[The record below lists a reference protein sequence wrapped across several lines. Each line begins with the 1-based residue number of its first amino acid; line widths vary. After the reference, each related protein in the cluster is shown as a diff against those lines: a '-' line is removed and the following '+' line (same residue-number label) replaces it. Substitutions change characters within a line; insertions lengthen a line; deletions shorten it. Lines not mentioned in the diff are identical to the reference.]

1 MACLAFPALPHSR
14 AIPEGCNR
22 NKGQCVEALNQI
34 FDSILHNSGHLSPF
48 LVVGILILA
57 GFAGDYFGKFLK
69 LPHVTGNILGGI
81 VIGPTCLGLV
91 GGHEQLHDLQPIATF
106 AMSLVAVSIGG
117 HLSYRRIHNS
127 VRRIVSIS
135 MFEVTFSVV
144 TVIAA
149 CKLFGMDWP
158 KTFLLGGIAAS
169 TAPATTIALIRES
182 RAKGPFVKTLIS
194 AVALNNIL
202 CILIFVLMRTLVSA
216 YYESGETAGKI
227 DDALILCSY
236 HLLGAVVL
244 GLGMG
249 WITKVLVSKPKFHD
263 FTTILLAIML
273 LDGLAAYLTLSPLLV
288 CLFFGVYLG
297 NSSEVAEKQLGTLTP
312 LEPTLYVIFFT
323 LAGVSLHLDA
333 LMAVGLVATVYIGA
347 RMLGKTLGAAIGG
360 MVGKCS
366 KRMWQNMSFAL
377 YPQSGI
383 AIGLVVLLSDDAF
396 IPGDVKQAVG
406 AIILAGVT
414 VAEILGPFCTKAAL
428 ARSGEANRDR
438 QRLVEFLAEEFIMVD
453 LKALDKWDAIRQLV
467 VFLKRTHRVEHI
479 SQEELYQSIVTR
491 EQEMSTAMGRGIA
504 IPHGRIAKGPNIQGV
519 MAICRDGVEFD
530 APDGKPVKLIMLI
543 VTPEDKKDMHL
554 KVLSSLSS
562 MVSDEAIRERL
573 IAAISPEDAMEVIE
587 SKEARDYNYFLE

>member
-1 MACLAFPALPHSR
+1 M
-14 AIPEGCNR
+14 
-22 NKGQCVEALNQI
+22 EALQQI

-57 GFAGDYFGKFLK
+57 GFTGDFFGKFLK

-81 VIGPTCLGLV
+81 IIGPTCMGLI
-91 GGHEQLHDLQPIATF
+91 GTHEQLDDLQPIATF

-127 VRRIVSIS
+127 LRRIISIS
-135 MFEVTFSVV
+135 VFEVTFSVI
-144 TVIAA
+144 TVICAG
-149 CKLFGMDWP
+149 KIFGMDWP
-158 KTFLLGGIAAS
+158 TTLLLGGIAAS

-202 CILIFVLMRTLVSA
+202 CILIFVMMRTFVSA
-216 YYESGETAGKI
+216 YFESGETIGKI
-227 DDALILCSY
+227 DDALILSGY

-249 WITKVLVSKPKFHD
+249 WMTKFLVSKPKFHD

-333 LMAVGLVATVYIGA
+333 LLAVGLVAMVYIGS

-366 KRMWQNMSFAL
+366 KRMWTNMSYAL

-383 AIGLVVLLSDDAF
+383 AIGLVVLLSDDGF
-396 IPGDVKQAVG
+396 VPEDIKQAVG
-406 AIILAGVT
+406 AIVLAGVT
-414 VAEILGPFCTKAAL
+414 VAEIIGPFATKAAL

-438 QRLVEFLAEEFIMVD
+438 QRLVEFLAEEFIMIN
-453 LKALDKWDAIRQLV
+453 LRALDKWDAIRQMV
-467 VFLKRTHRVEHI
+467 AFLMKTHRVEHM
-479 SQEELYQSIVTR
+479 SQDELYQSVVAR
-491 EQEMSTAMGRGIA
+491 EKEMSTAMGKGIA
-504 IPHGRIAKGPNIQGV
+504 IPHGHIEKGPAIQGV
-519 MAICRDGVEFD
+519 MAICREGLEFD
-530 APDGKPVKLIMLI
+530 APDDGPVKLIMLI
-543 VTPEDKKDMHL
+543 ITPKDKKDMHL

-562 MVSDEAIRERL
+562 MISDDAIRDRL
-573 IAAISPEDAMEVIE
+573 ISAMSPEDAMEVIE

>member
-1 MACLAFPALPHSR
+1 MEE
-14 AIPEGCNR
+14 AIH
-22 NKGQCVEALNQI
+22 QIVEA
-34 FDSILHNSGHLSPF
+34 ILENSGQLSPF

-57 GFAGDYFGKFLK
+57 GFAGDWVGKFFK

-81 VIGPTCLGLV
+81 VIGPTCLGLI
-91 GGHEQLHDLQPIATF
+91 GTHEQLHDLQPIATF

-127 VRRIVSIS
+127 LRRIIAISI
-135 MFEVTFSVV
+135 FEVLFSVM
-144 TVIAA
+144 TVILA
-149 CKLFGMDWP
+149 CKMFGMEWP
-158 KTFLLGGIAAS
+158 ITLLLGGIAAS

-202 CILIFVLMRTLVSA
+202 CILIFVMMRTFVSA
-216 YYESGETAGKI
+216 YFESGETTGKI
-227 DDALILCSY
+227 DDALILSGY
-236 HLLGAVVL
+236 HLLGAAAL

-249 WITKVLVSKPKFHD
+249 RLTKALVSRPKFHD
-263 FTTILLAIML
+263 FTTILLVIML

-333 LMAVGLVATVYIGA
+333 LWAVGLAAAVYIGA
-347 RMLGKTLGAAIGG
+347 RVLGKTLGAAVGG
-360 MVGKCS
+360 VVGKCS
-366 KRMWQNMSFAL
+366 KRMWTNMSFAL

-383 AIGLVVLLSDDAF
+383 AIGLVVLLSDDAYVPEA
-396 IPGDVKQAVG
+396 IKQAVG

-414 VAEILGPFCTKAAL
+414 VAEVIGPFATKAAL
-428 ARSGEANRDR
+428 VRSGEANRDR
-438 QRLVEFLAEEFIMVD
+438 QRLVEFLAEEFIIVN
-453 LKALDKWDAIRQLV
+453 LKALDKWDAIRQMV
-467 VFLKRTHRVEHI
+467 TFLMKTHRVEHI
-479 SQEELYQSIVTR
+479 TQDELYQSVVAR
-491 EQEMSTAMGRGIA
+491 ERDMSTAMGSGIA
-504 IPHGRIAKGPNIQGV
+504 IPHGHIENGPAIQGV
-519 MAICRDGVEFD
+519 MAICREGIEFD
-530 APDGKPVKLIMLI
+530 APDNAPVKLIMLI
-543 VTPEDKKDMHL
+543 VTPKAKKDLHL
-554 KVLSSLSS
+554 KVLSSLSA
-562 MVSDEAIRERL
+562 MVSDAAIRERL

>member
-1 MACLAFPALPHSR
+1 M
-14 AIPEGCNR
+14 
-22 NKGQCVEALNQI
+22 EALKQI
-34 FDSILHNSGHLSPF
+34 IDSISHTGHLSPF

-57 GFAGDYFGKFLK
+57 GFAGDWVGKFFK

-81 VIGPTCLGLV
+81 VIGPTCLGLI
-91 GGHEQLHDLQPIATF
+91 GTHEQLHDLQPIATF

-127 VRRIVSIS
+127 LRRIISIS
-135 MFEVTFSVV
+135 MFEVSLSVV
-144 TVIAA
+144 SVVVA
-149 CKLFGMDWP
+149 CRLFGLDWP
-158 KTFLLGGIAAS
+158 TTLLLGGIAAS

-202 CILIFVLMRTLVSA
+202 CILIFVMMRTFVSA
-216 YYESGETAGKI
+216 YFESGETTGKI
-227 DDALILCSY
+227 DDALILSAY
-236 HLLGAVVL
+236 HLIGALVL

-249 WITKVLVSKPKFHD
+249 WISKVLVSKPKFHD

-273 LDGLAAYLTLSPLLV
+273 LDGLAAYLQLSPLLV
-288 CLFFGVYLG
+288 NLFFGVYLG
-297 NSSEVAEKQLGTLTP
+297 NSSEVAEKQLNTLTP

-347 RMLGKTLGAAIGG
+347 RVLGKSIGAAVGG
-360 MVGKCS
+360 IAGKCS
-366 KRMWQNMSFAL
+366 RRIWQNMSFAL

-383 AIGLVVLLSDDAF
+383 AIGLVVLLSNDAYVPED
-396 IPGDVKQAVG
+396 IKQTVG

-414 VAEILGPFCTKAAL
+414 IAEIVGPFCTKAAL

-438 QRLVEFLAEEFIMVD
+438 QRLVEFLAEEFIVVD
-453 LKALDKWDAIRQLV
+453 LKAMDKWDVIRQMV
-467 VFLKRTHRVEHI
+467 AFLMRTHRVEHI
-479 SQEELYQSIVTR
+479 SQEELYQSIVDR
-491 EQEMSTAMGRGIA
+491 EKDMSTAMGRGIA
-504 IPHGRIAKGPNIQGV
+504 IPHGHIEKGPSIQGV
-519 MAICRDGVEFD
+519 MAICRQGIEFD
-530 APDGKPVKLIMLI
+530 APDGEPVKLIMLI
-543 VTPEDKKDMHL
+543 VTPQDKKDMHL

-562 MVSDEAIRERL
+562 MVSDEAIRTRL

-587 SKEARDYNYFLE
+587 SKEARDYNYFLD

>member
-1 MACLAFPALPHSR
+1 MPGGWW
-14 AIPEGCNR
+14 ID
-22 NKGQCVEALNQI
+22 VEALRQI
-34 FDSILHNSGHLSPF
+34 INSISNTGHLSPF

-57 GFAGDYFGKFLK
+57 GFAGDWVGKFFK

-81 VIGPTCLGLV
+81 VVGPYCLGLI
-91 GGHEQLHDLQPIATF
+91 GGHGQLEDLQPIATF

-127 VRRIVSIS
+127 LRRIISIS
-135 MFEVTFSVV
+135 MFEVGLSVI
-144 TVIAA
+144 TVVVA

-158 KTFLLGGIAAS
+158 TTLLLGGIAAS

-202 CILIFVLMRTLVSA
+202 CILIFVMMRTFVSA
-216 YYESGETAGKI
+216 YFESGETTGKI
-227 DDALILCSY
+227 DDALLLSGY
-236 HLLGAVVL
+236 HLLGALIL

-249 WITKVLVSKPKFHD
+249 RITKIVVSKPKFHD

-297 NSSEVAEKQLGTLTP
+297 NSSEVAEKQLNTLTP

-323 LAGVSLHLDA
+323 LAGVSLHLDELA
-333 LMAVGLVATVYIGA
+333 AVGIVATVYISA
-347 RMLGKTLGAAIGG
+347 RVLGKSIGAAVGG
-360 MVGKCS
+360 IVGKS
-366 KRMWQNMSFAL
+366 SRRIWQNMSYAL

-383 AIGLVVLLSDDAF
+383 AIGLVVLLSNDAYVPDG
-396 IPGDVKQAVG
+396 IKQAVG

-414 VAEILGPFCTKAAL
+414 VAEIIGPFATKAAL

-438 QRLVEFLAEEFIMVD
+438 QRLVEFLAEEFIVVD

-467 VFLKRTHRVEHI
+467 AFLMRTHRVEHI
-479 SQEELYQSIVTR
+479 SQEELYQSVVDR
-491 EQEMSTAMGRGIA
+491 ENDMSTAMGRGIA
-504 IPHGRIAKGPNIQGV
+504 IPHGHIEKGPAIQGV
-519 MAICRDGVEFD
+519 MGIIRDGIEFD
-530 APDGKPVKLIMLI
+530 APDGQPVKLIMLI
-543 VTPEDKKDMHL
+543 VTPKDKQDMHL

-562 MVSDEAIRERL
+562 MVSNEAIRTRL
-573 IAAISPEDAMEVIE
+573 MAAISPEDAMEVIE
-587 SKEARDYNYFLE
+587 SEEARDYNYFLD

>member
-1 MACLAFPALPHSR
+1 M
-14 AIPEGCNR
+14 
-22 NKGQCVEALNQI
+22 EALKDI
-34 FDSILHNSGHLSPF
+34 IDSILHTGHLSPF

-57 GFAGDYFGKFLK
+57 GFAGDWVGKFFK

-81 VIGPTCLGLV
+81 VIGPTCLGLI
-91 GGHEQLHDLQPIATF
+91 GTHEQLHDMQPIATF

-127 VRRIVSIS
+127 LRRIISIS
-135 MFEVTFSVV
+135 LFEVTFSVL
-144 TVIAA
+144 TVVVA

-158 KTFLLGGIAAS
+158 TTLLLGGIAAS

-202 CILIFVLMRTLVSA
+202 CILIFVMMRTFVSA
-216 YYESGETAGKI
+216 YFESGETTGKI
-227 DDALILCSY
+227 DDALILSGY
-236 HLLGAVVL
+236 HLVGALVL

-273 LDGLAAYLTLSPLLV
+273 LDGLAAYLHLSPLLV

-297 NSSEVAEKQLGTLTP
+297 NSSEVAERQLNTLTP

-333 LMAVGLVATVYIGA
+333 LLAVGVAATVYIGA
-347 RMLGKTLGAAIGG
+347 RVLGKSIGSALGGYL
-360 MVGKCS
+360 GKS
-366 KRMWQNMSFAL
+366 SRRIWQNMSYAL

-383 AIGLVVLLSDDAF
+383 AIGLVVLLSNDSF
-396 IPGDVKQAVG
+396 VPEEIKQAVG

-414 VAEILGPFCTKAAL
+414 VAEIVGPFATKAAL

-438 QRLVEFLAEEFIMVD
+438 QRLVEFLAEEFIVVD

-467 VFLKRTHRVEHI
+467 TFLMKTHRVEHI
-479 SQEELYQSIVTR
+479 SQDELYQSVVAR
-491 EQEMSTAMGRGIA
+491 EQDMSTAMGRSIA
-504 IPHGRIAKGPNIQGV
+504 IPHGHIEKGPSIQGV
-519 MAICRDGVEFD
+519 MAICREGIDFD
-530 APDGKPVKLIMLI
+530 APDGEPVKLIMLI
-543 VTPEDKKDMHL
+543 VTPQDKKDLHL

-562 MVSDEAIRERL
+562 MVSDSAIRERL